1 MDFINKFT
9 LDSDFIKD
17 LTHVFTQS
25 MKMASRVIVPIGGF
39 RLPSE
44 PGKNRRPINMAFFES
59 FSYLLAKANNETD
72 AFVVNAYY
80 SLLNDDIY
88 INAVTYSVDNSNQTD
103 KRYNC
108 IDKILNTVK
117 YDL

>member
-1 MDFINKFT
+1 MIDILKHP
-9 LDSDFIKD
+9 DDIKVYCEKKD
-17 LTHVFTQS
+17 
-25 MKMASRVIVPIGGF
+25 
-39 RLPSE
+39 
-44 PGKNRRPINMAFFES
+44 
-59 FSYLLAKANNETD
+59 ETD